1 MTRKHVQKHLAKL
14 KKHHEKHK
22 KKLWKLFV
30 KIGKNKNSYR
40 PVVPKKRGG
49 VMKRRV
55 PRAKAPT
62 SGYKQQDYDP
72 WRSAYLSGNKGKVP
86 ASTRAKA
93 LAMAKAD
100 LKGRGLVQG
109 QGLKRKRRK
118 KKGSGMASKVRPGT
132 GGPRGRRV
140 SIKPGMKRRDLS
152 AQQKQQLANFDR
164 AQDKRDMQ
172 AYTKSNRAIKKA
184 SYNISLGP
192 NMSRAKPASGL
203 VSGQGLRRKKTTKR
217 GPKKPKWISRKTI
230 PKKFPPIPKNW
241 HKKAAGVGSFLS
253 GLASKASAT
262 YNKHNDTINAI
273 GSAVGRTALDL
284 GTTYIKGKIE
294 QGKQAASAQL
304 AQFQNMAQNQFAQ
317 GQQRVQQYQQQAQG
331 MYQQGMQQATQYG
344 QAAYDRAQ
352 GQAQQFG
359 QQAYGQA
366 QNYGQQAYG
375 QAQNYGQAAYDQ
387 ARGYAG
393 GY

>member
-1 MTRKHVQKHLAKL
+1 MARKHVKKHLDRL
-14 KKHHEKHK
+14 KKHHVAHK

-30 KIGKNKNSYR
+30 RIAKNKNSYK
-40 PVVPKKRGG
+40 PVVPKRKPVRRKRGG
-49 VMKRRV
+49 SLYKGHVYIPPPGKASDIAALLKKRPAQKSGR
-55 PRAKAPT
+55 RAPSSSRPPSSSKPPSSSRPGA
-62 SGYKQQDYDP
+62 
-72 WRSAYLSGNKGKVP
+72 
-86 ASTRAKA
+86 
-93 LAMAKAD
+93 
-100 LKGRGLVQG
+100 GLVQG

-118 KKGSGMASKVRPGT
+118 KKGGELSYRQLSDKIRNESGA
-132 GGPRGRRV
+132 
-140 SIKPGMKRRDLS
+140 
-152 AQQKQQLANFDR
+152 AQRADTQKYLAR
-164 AQDKRDMQ
+164 
-172 AYTKSNRAIKKA
+172 
-184 SYNISLGP
+184 
-192 NMSRAKPASGL
+192 SRAKWGSGM
-203 VSGQGLRRKKTTKR
+203 VVGQSFRRKKPTKR
-217 GPKKPKWISRKTI
+217 GPKKPKWASRKTV
-230 PKKFPPIPKNW
+230 PKSFPPIPKNW

-262 YNKHNDTINAI
+262 YNKHKDTINAI
-273 GSAVGRTALDL
+273 GSAVGKTALDL

-304 AQFQNMAQNQFAQ
+304 AQFQNMAQNQLAQ

-359 QQAYGQA
+359 QQAQG
-366 QNYGQQAYG
+366 YGQQAYG
-375 QAQNYGQAAYDQ
+375 QAQAYGQQAYGQATQYGQAAYDQ